1 MEYSEKNFN
10 ERISSSNDKAV
21 TSAAPLCATASAN
34 SGTVALSPRSSAF
47 KGSRTAA
54 RSAVGLRVGVRAGR
68 TRAVAQEVTS
78 SSFGNL
84 ALRLPRVVAA
94 RIAAEA
100 IAAQSIAVTN
110 TQDSLSLL
118 AKQACLSSLLAFP
131 STLVCHT
138 LCLKNQDWIVRGGM
152 RLVARKTLSFEGG
165 RVNWRPLL
173 WTRWQS
179 GVHRAIQLALLV
191 NMRRPTALLVI
202 GGAVALVPRATPAR
216 PRTRLQASLDSFLA
230 DRSAAKLFYDGVTDG
245 ALKSYAGDALPDNSL
260 DDQKKISALVD
271 YMHTELMKKS
281 MMAQSRRPAVLRCLH
296 AIDARRLQE

>member
-1 MEYSEKNFN
+1 MGSKSKKKPPPASCDGHESRRWRKKATGRRAIGTSHASNSHSSGAPPRYAQFASRSMEYSEKNFK
-10 ERISSSNDKAV
+10 ERISSSRDNAV
-21 TSAAPLCATASAN
+21 TSAAPLWATASAN
-34 SGTVALSPRSSAF
+34 SGTVALSPKSSAF

-138 LCLKNQDWIVRGGM
+138 LCLKSQDWIMRGGM
-152 RLVARKTLSFEGG
+152 RLVARTTLSFEGG
-165 RVNWRPLL
+165 RVNW
-173 WTRWQS
+173 
-179 GVHRAIQLALLV
+179 
-191 NMRRPTALLVI
+191 
-202 GGAVALVPRATPAR
+202 
-216 PRTRLQASLDSFLA
+216 QASTQRAFTIACAQRRARQHCS
-230 DRSAAKLFYDGVTDG
+230 SKC
-245 ALKSYAGDALPDNSL
+245 
-260 DDQKKISALVD
+260 DDQPHYS
-271 YMHTELMKKS
+271 Y
-281 MMAQSRRPAVLRCLH
+281 
-296 AIDARRLQE
+296 